1 MENNEQTTAIATLN
15 PVNEKPAY
23 CSIVPKTRE
32 EKVKLFNALE
42 QCDVRLSDCKNQDI
56 EIKDVF
62 IQKYEKEENGEI
74 KTKFRTII
82 FDKDGKTYVTASYG
96 IYNSLA
102 KIMSAFGEPNTWENP
117 LSVKVVE
124 RPLGDGRNA
133 LGLKL
138 NETK

>member
-1 MENNEQTTAIATLN
+1 MENEQTTAITTLN

-23 CSIVPKTRE
+23 CSIVPKSHE

-42 QCDVRLSDCKNQDI
+42 QCDVRLADCKGQTI
-56 EIKDVF
+56 KIKDIFV
-62 IQKYEKEENGEI
+62 QKYDKEINGEV

-96 IYNSLA
+96 IYNSIA
-102 KIMSAFGEPNTWENP
+102 KIMSAFGEPNTWEKP
-117 LSVKVVE
+117 LAVEVVE

-138 NETK
+138 VDAK